1 MALMEAEAQTVQT
14 KPAETERFASGF
26 LSEAEL
32 LKRLPV
38 CRRTLTSWR
47 RRGQIPFVRLPG
59 SRRVIYHWQ
68 SIEAALLRMQ
78 QGER

>member
-1 MALMEAEAQTVQT
+1 MQTAQTVQNESPGT
-14 KPAETERFASGF
+14 GRGESEF
-26 LSEAEL
+26 LSESEL

-47 RRGQIPFVRLPG
+47 KRGQIPFVRLPG

-78 QGER
+78 QCGQ

>member
-1 MALMEAEAQTVQT
+1 MQTEAQTVQ
-14 KPAETERFASGF
+14 KESPEMERFESGF

-32 LKRLPV
+32 LKRLPI

-47 RRGQIPFVRLPG
+47 KRGQIPFVRLPG

-78 QGER
+78 QGGGE